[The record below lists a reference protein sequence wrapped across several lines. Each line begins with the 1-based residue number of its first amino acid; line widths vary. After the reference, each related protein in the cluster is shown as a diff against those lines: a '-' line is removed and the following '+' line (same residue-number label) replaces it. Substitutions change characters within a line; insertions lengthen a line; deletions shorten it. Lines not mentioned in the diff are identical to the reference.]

1 MEYQQSILEPLLSA
15 LLELSTLYCTHFPCE
30 YYFNVFPRSSMK
42 GEMQRVGLPRYPALC
57 VVFTAPGQAII
68 SSYPDHG
75 NIQTNLSTSTLASEQ
90 YILHTALHFKMQIW
104 FCSQPS
110 YNPSVIPH
118 CPQDRAQIPNMV
130 SKPTNHPGFFQFFMP
145 HPLPP
150 PPQAPLHLPNSFLSF
165 SALPGNHFLEKSFL
179 ETLVFSPMAL
189 LFHSAFQACDSF
201 ISIIFWLMSVS
212 LIWLVNSMSAG
223 NVLILLSPEHNRN
236 TKLMLN

>member
-150 PPQAPLHLPNSFLSF
+150 LPRHPFIYLIPSCP
-165 SALPGNHFLEKSFL
+165 SALCLAIVSWRNPSLKPWYSLQWRFF
-179 ETLVFSPMAL
+179 FIAL
-189 LFHSAFQACDSF
+189 SKRVTHS
-201 ISIIFWLMSVS
+201 SVS
-212 LIWLVNSMSAG
+212 FFD
-223 NVLILLSPEHNRN
+223 
-236 TKLMLN
+236 